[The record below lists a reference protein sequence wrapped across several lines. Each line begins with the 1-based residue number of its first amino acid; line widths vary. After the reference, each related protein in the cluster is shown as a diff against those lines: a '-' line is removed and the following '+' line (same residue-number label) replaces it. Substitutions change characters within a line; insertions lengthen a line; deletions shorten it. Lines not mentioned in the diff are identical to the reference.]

1 MWKDFFYFTRAERQ
15 GILILAVLC
24 ILVFVAGWLIP
35 DKANTATNDT
45 EKFKKEYAGFMSS
58 IREKEQKIYS
68 HNNRFQPPRTVRLT
82 TFDPNITDSV
92 GFLDLGLPAWMAKNI
107 LKYRNKGGKFRRA
120 EDFRKVYGLT
130 QEQYTILLPYI
141 CIAPV
146 IEPHQDTLR
155 LYIPKVEKDTLK
167 FFKYTAGTVVELNG
181 ADTTELKKIPG
192 IGSGIARMITGY
204 RNRLGGF
211 YDIAQLKE
219 IHLDVE
225 KLRPWFNVATGNT
238 RRLNINR
245 TGIERLKAHPY
256 INFYQAKII
265 VEYRKKKG
273 ILKSLKQLSLYE
285 EFTPQDLERISHYI
299 CFE

>member
-1 MWKDFFYFTRAERQ
+1 MWKDFFYFTRTERQ
-15 GILILAVLC
+15 GILILVVLC
-24 ILVFVAGWLIP
+24 ILVFVAGWMIP

-45 EKFKKEYAGFMSS
+45 EKMKKEYAEFIAS
-58 IREKEQKIYS
+58 IRENEQKAYT
-68 HNNRFQPPRTVRLT
+68 HDRNFQPRRTVSLT
-82 TFDPNITDSV
+82 TFDPNTTDSV

-107 LKYRNKGGKFRRA
+107 LKYRTKGGKFRRA

-146 IEPHQDTLR
+146 TEPHQDTLR

-192 IGSGIARMITGY
+192 IGSAIARMITGY
-204 RNRLGGF
+204 RSRLGGF

-219 IHLDVE
+219 IHLNVE
-225 KLRPWFNVATGNT
+225 KLRPWFNVATDNI
-238 RRLNINR
+238 RQLNINQ

-273 ILKSLKQLSLYE
+273 TLKSLKQLSLYE
-285 EFTPQDLERISHYI
+285 EFTPQDLERISHYV

>member
-1 MWKDFFYFTRAERQ
+1 MA
-15 GILILAVLC
+15 
-24 ILVFVAGWLIP
+24 
-35 DKANTATNDT
+35 
-45 EKFKKEYAGFMSS
+45 S
-58 IREKEQKIYS
+58 IRKNEQKAYT
-68 HNNRFQPPRTVRLT
+68 HDRNFQSRRTVSLT
-82 TFDPNITDSV
+82 TFDPNTTDSV

-192 IGSGIARMITGY
+192 IGSAIARMITGY
-204 RNRLGGF
+204 RSRLGGF

-219 IHLDVE
+219 IHLNVE
-225 KLRPWFNVATGNT
+225 KLRPWFNVATDNI
-238 RRLNINR
+238 RQLNINQ

-273 ILKSLKQLSLYE
+273 TLKSLKQLSLYE
-285 EFTPQDLERISHYI
+285 EFTPQDLERISHYV

>member
-24 ILVFVAGWLIP
+24 ILVFVGGWLIP
-35 DKANTATNDT
+35 DKENTATNDT
-45 EKFKKEYAGFMSS
+45 EKFKKEYAEFMAS
-58 IREKEQKIYS
+58 IREKERKVYT
-68 HNNRFQPPRTVRLT
+68 HNNRFQPRQTVRLMS
-82 TFDPNITDSV
+82 FDPNTTDSV

-130 QEQYTILLPYI
+130 QEQYTMLLPYI

-146 IEPHQDTLR
+146 TEPKDTLR
-155 LYIPKVEKDTLK
+155 LYTRKVEKDTLK
-167 FFKYTAGTVVELNG
+167 FFKYEAGTVVELNS

-192 IGSGIARMITGY
+192 IGSGIARMITRY
-204 RNRLGGF
+204 RSRLGGF

-225 KLRPWFNVATGNT
+225 KLRPWLNVATDNI

-245 TGIERLKAHPY
+245 TGIERLRAHPY

-265 VEYRKKKG
+265 VDYRKKKG
-273 ILKSLKQLSLYE
+273 ALKSLKQLSLYD
-285 EFTPQDLERISHYI
+285 EFTPQDLERISHYV

>member
-35 DKANTATNDT
+35 VKENTAKNDT
-45 EKFKKEYAGFMSS
+45 EKMKKEYAGFMSS
-58 IREKEQKIYS
+58 ISEKEQKIYS

-130 QEQYTILLPYI
+130 QEQYEMLLPYI
-141 CIAPV
+141 YIATFAKPK
-146 IEPHQDTLR
+146 DTLR
-155 LYIPKVEKDTLK
+155 LYTRKIEEDTLN
-167 FFKYTAGTVVELNG
+167 FFKYAAGTVVELNS

>member
-35 DKANTATNDT
+35 VKENTAKNDT

-82 TFDPNITDSV
+82 TFDSV
-92 GFLDLGLPAWMAKNI
+92 TFCRLGLPAWMAKNI

-130 QEQYTILLPYI
+130 QEQYEMLLPYI
-141 CIAPV
+141 YIATLAKP
-146 IEPHQDTLR
+146 QDTLR
-155 LYIPKVEKDTLK
+155 LYTRKIEEDTLN
-167 FFKYTAGTVVELNG
+167 FFKYAAGTVVELNS

-285 EFTPQDLERISHYI
+285 EFTPQDLERISHYV

>member
-35 DKANTATNDT
+35 VKENTTKNDT

-68 HNNRFQPPRTVRLT
+68 HNNRFQLPRTVRLT

-146 IEPHQDTLR
+146 TEPHQDTLR
-155 LYIPKVEKDTLK
+155 LYTRKVEKDTLK
-167 FFKYTAGTVVELNG
+167 FFKYEAGTVVELNG

-192 IGSGIARMITGY
+192 IGSTIARMITGY
-204 RNRLGGF
+204 RSRLGGF

-219 IHLDVE
+219 IHLNVE
-225 KLRPWFNVATGNT
+225 KLRPWFNVATDNI
-238 RRLNINR
+238 RQLNINQ

-273 ILKSLKQLSLYE
+273 TLKSLKQLSLYE
-285 EFTPQDLERISHYI
+285 EFTPQDLERISHYV

>member
-35 DKANTATNDT
+35 LKENTAKNDT

-130 QEQYTILLPYI
+130 QEQYEMLLPYI
-141 CIAPV
+141 YIATLAKPK
-146 IEPHQDTLR
+146 DTLR
-155 LYIPKVEKDTLK
+155 LYTRKIEEDTLN
-167 FFKYTAGTVVELNG
+167 FFKYAAGTVVELNS

-225 KLRPWFNVATGNT
+225 KLRPWFNVATDNI
-238 RRLNINR
+238 RQLNINQ

>member
-1 MWKDFFYFTRAERQ
+1 M
-15 GILILAVLC
+15 
-24 ILVFVAGWLIP
+24 
-35 DKANTATNDT
+35 
-45 EKFKKEYAGFMSS
+45 
-58 IREKEQKIYS
+58 
-68 HNNRFQPPRTVRLT
+68 
-82 TFDPNITDSV
+82 
-92 GFLDLGLPAWMAKNI
+92 
-107 LKYRNKGGKFRRA
+107 
-120 EDFRKVYGLT
+120 
-130 QEQYTILLPYI
+130 LLPYI
-141 CIAPV
+141 HIATLAKPK
-146 IEPHQDTLR
+146 DTLR
-155 LYIPKVEKDTLK
+155 LYTRKIEEDTLN
-167 FFKYTAGTVVELNG
+167 FFKYAAGTVVELNS

-265 VEYRKKKG
+265 VEYSKKKG

-299 CFE
+299 CLSNQMIFPSTIWIVRSVIFANASSWVTITKVCPKRFLKSKKS

>member
-24 ILVFVAGWLIP
+24 ILVFVVGWLIP
-35 DKANTATNDT
+35 VKENTATNDT
-45 EKFKKEYAGFMSS
+45 EKMKKEYAEFIAS
-58 IREKEQKIYS
+58 IRENEQKAYT
-68 HNNRFQPPRTVRLT
+68 HDRNFQPWRTVSLT
-82 TFDPNITDSV
+82 TFDPNTTDSV

-146 IEPHQDTLR
+146 TEPHQDTLR
-155 LYIPKVEKDTLK
+155 LYTRKVEKDTLK
-167 FFKYTAGTVVELNG
+167 FFKYEAGTVVELNG

-192 IGSGIARMITGY
+192 IGSAIARMITGY
-204 RNRLGGF
+204 RSRLGGF

-219 IHLDVE
+219 IHLNVE
-225 KLRPWFNVATGNT
+225 KLRPWFNVATDNI
-238 RRLNINR
+238 RQLNINQ

-256 INFYQAKII
+256 INFYHAQNNSR
-265 VEYRKKKG
+265 VQKKERNIK
-273 ILKSLKQLSLYE
+273 KPEATFSLR
-285 EFTPQDLERISHYI
+285 RIYSSG
-299 CFE
+299 FRTNQPLRLF

>member
-1 MWKDFFYFTRAERQ
+1 MWKNFFYFTRTERQ

-24 ILVFVAGWLIP
+24 ILVFVGGWLIP
-35 DKANTATNDT
+35 DKENTATNDT
-45 EKFKKEYAGFMSS
+45 EKFKKEYAEFMAS
-58 IREKEQKIYS
+58 IREKERKVYT
-68 HNNRFQPPRTVRLT
+68 HNNRFQPRQTVRLMS
-82 TFDPNITDSV
+82 FDPNTTDSV

-130 QEQYTILLPYI
+130 QEQYTMLLPYI

-146 IEPHQDTLR
+146 TEPKDTLR
-155 LYIPKVEKDTLK
+155 LYTRKVEKDTLK
-167 FFKYTAGTVVELNG
+167 FFKYEAGTVVELNS

-204 RNRLGGF
+204 RSRLGGF

-225 KLRPWFNVATGNT
+225 KLRPWLNVATDNI

-245 TGIERLKAHPY
+245 TGIERLRAHPY

-265 VEYRKKKG
+265 VDYRKKKG
-273 ILKSLKQLSLYE
+273 ALKSLKQLSLYD
-285 EFTPQDLERISHYI
+285 EFTPQDLERISHYV

>member
-35 DKANTATNDT
+35 VKENTAKNDT

-130 QEQYTILLPYI
+130 QEQYEMLLPYI
-141 CIAPV
+141 YISTLAKP
-146 IEPHQDTLR
+146 LR
-155 LYIPKVEKDTLK
+155 LYTRKIEEDTLN
-167 FFKYTAGTVVELNG
+167 FFKYAAGTVVELNS

-225 KLRPWFNVATGNT
+225 KLRPWFNVATDNI
-238 RRLNINR
+238 RQLNINQ

>member
-1 MWKDFFYFTRAERQ
+1 
-15 GILILAVLC
+15 
-24 ILVFVAGWLIP
+24 
-35 DKANTATNDT
+35 
-45 EKFKKEYAGFMSS
+45 
-58 IREKEQKIYS
+58 
-68 HNNRFQPPRTVRLT
+68 
-82 TFDPNITDSV
+82 
-92 GFLDLGLPAWMAKNI
+92 
-107 LKYRNKGGKFRRA
+107 
-120 EDFRKVYGLT
+120 
-130 QEQYTILLPYI
+130 
-141 CIAPV
+141 
-146 IEPHQDTLR
+146 
-155 LYIPKVEKDTLK
+155 
-167 FFKYTAGTVVELNG
+167 
-181 ADTTELKKIPG
+181 
-192 IGSGIARMITGY
+192 MITGY

-225 KLRPWFNVATGNT
+225 KLRPWFNVVTGNT

-256 INFYQAKII
+256 INFYQTKII

>member
-35 DKANTATNDT
+35 VKENTAKNDT
-45 EKFKKEYAGFMSS
+45 EKFKKEYAEFMSS

-68 HNNRFQPPRTVRLT
+68 Q
-82 TFDPNITDSV
+82 
-92 GFLDLGLPAWMAKNI
+92 
-107 LKYRNKGGKFRRA
+107 NKGGKFRRA

-130 QEQYTILLPYI
+130 QEQYEMLLPYI
-141 CIAPV
+141 YIATLAKPK
-146 IEPHQDTLR
+146 DTLR
-155 LYIPKVEKDTLK
+155 LYTRKIEEDTLN
-167 FFKYTAGTVVELNG
+167 FFKYAAGTVVELNS

-225 KLRPWFNVATGNT
+225 KLRPWFNVVTGNT

>member
-35 DKANTATNDT
+35 VKENTTKNDT

-146 IEPHQDTLR
+146 TEPHQDTLR
-155 LYIPKVEKDTLK
+155 LYTRKVDKDTLK
-167 FFKYTAGTVVELNG
+167 FFKYEAGTVVELNG

-192 IGSGIARMITGY
+192 IGSGIAQMITGY

-225 KLRPWFNVATGNT
+225 KLRPWFNVATDNI
-238 RRLNINR
+238 RQLNINQ

-273 ILKSLKQLSLYE
+273 TLKSLKQLSLYE
-285 EFTPQDLERISHYI
+285 EFTPQDLERISHYV

>member
-1 MWKDFFYFTRAERQ
+1 
-15 GILILAVLC
+15 
-24 ILVFVAGWLIP
+24 
-35 DKANTATNDT
+35 
-45 EKFKKEYAGFMSS
+45 MSS

-130 QEQYTILLPYI
+130 QEQYEMLLPYI
-141 CIAPV
+141 YIATLAKPK
-146 IEPHQDTLR
+146 DTLR
-155 LYIPKVEKDTLK
+155 LYTRKIEEDTLN
-167 FFKYTAGTVVELNG
+167 FFKYAAGTVVELNS

-225 KLRPWFNVATGNT
+225 KLRPWFNVATDNI
-238 RRLNINR
+238 RQLNINQ

-265 VEYRKKKG
+265 VEYRKKERNIK
-273 ILKSLKQLSLYE
+273 KSEATFSLRRVYASRSGANQPLHL
-285 EFTPQDLERISHYI
+285 F
-299 CFE
+299 